1 MSSKKKRGE
10 LKTGAPLPVF
20 SLLNQHGAVVRSS
33 NLTSKALVV
42 FFYPKDDT
50 PVCVAEACSFRNHF
64 EDFCQLDATVIGISA
79 DTPASHAVFAKKYR
93 LPYDLLSDEKDEV
106 RKQFGVPSPFL
117 GMAPG
122 RVTYI
127 FDNNGKLAYTFNAF
141 FQAKAHVETAL
152 KQLKQLQKVG

>member
-1 MSSKKKRGE
+1 MSSNKHRGE
-10 LKTGAPLPVF
+10 LSIGAPLPAF
-20 SLLNQHGAVVRSS
+20 TLLNQQGSIVSSS
-33 NLTSKALVV
+33 NLISKPLVI

-64 EDFCQLDATVIGISA
+64 EDFRQLDATVIGISA

-93 LPYDLLSDEKDEV
+93 LPFDLLSDQKDVV
-106 RKQFGVPSPFL
+106 RKKFGVPSPFL

-127 FDNNGKLAYTFNAF
+127 FDDNGKLAYKFNAF

-152 KQLKQLQKVG
+152 KQLKQLKKVG